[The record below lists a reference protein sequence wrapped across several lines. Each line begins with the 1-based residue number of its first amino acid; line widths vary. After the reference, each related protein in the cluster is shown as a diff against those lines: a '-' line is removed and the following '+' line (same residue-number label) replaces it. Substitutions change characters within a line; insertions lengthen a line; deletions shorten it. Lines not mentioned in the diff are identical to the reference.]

1 MATPVVMP
9 KLGNSVESSIIVG
22 WRKEVGESIAVG
34 DILCEVETDKATV
47 DVESPVAGVL
57 LAQFFKQGDDV
68 PVMTNIAA
76 VGAAGEDISG
86 LAPAGSTSL
95 AATPQPVAAASPAPS
110 AVSVPNVPSA
120 TPANGHLAISPR
132 ARNLANRRSVNTDS
146 LSGTGPGGRIIE
158 RDVLAAL
165 ERQPALTPVAKSMVE
180 SGEFAAPT
188 QGSGSRGRVTKK
200 DLIPTAEPLAS
211 LEPAAEAITIVPM
224 KGVRKIIAT
233 RMLNSLQTTA
243 QLTLNSFADARAIQQ
258 YRAVLK
264 SSDEALGL
272 RKVTINDLILFTVS
286 RVLPQFPDLN
296 ALLLPEAIH
305 QYQAVHLGFAVDTP
319 RGLLVPV
326 IRNAHLLSL
335 KQMAAEARRL
345 AQAAQDGKMNPA
357 DLEGGTF
364 TVTNLGSFGIET
376 FTPVLNPPQVAILGV
391 GSIHLKAVE
400 AEEGLE
406 FTPHIGLSL
415 TIDHQAV
422 DGAPGARFLKAFGTA
437 LTQFETLLAL

>member
-22 WRKEVGESIAVG
+22 WRKQVGDSVAVG

-57 LAQFFKQGDDV
+57 LAHFFKQGDDV
-68 PVMTNIAA
+68 PVMTSIAA
-76 VGAAGEDISG
+76 VGAAGEDVSA
-86 LAPAGSTSL
+86 LAPGGSTA
-95 AATPQPVAAASPAPS
+95 AATSVPSSTVPS
-110 AVSVPNVPSA
+110 AVAPVVPLTTASSSE
-120 TPANGHLAISPR
+120 PANGHVAISPR
-132 ARNLANRRSVNTDS
+132 ARNLANRRSVTVES
-146 LSGTGPGGRIIE
+146 LSGSGPGGRIIE

-180 SGEFAAPT
+180 SGDYAAPT

-200 DLIPTAEPLAS
+200 DLIPTAEPLAA
-211 LEPAAEAITIVPM
+211 PEATPEAVTLIPM
-224 KGVRKIIAT
+224 KGVRKVIAT

-243 QLTLNSFADARAIQQ
+243 QLTLNSFADARAIQE

-264 SSDEALGL
+264 NSDEALGL
-272 RKVTINDLILFTVS
+272 RKVTINDLLLFTIS
-286 RVLPQFPDLN
+286 RVLPQFPEVN
-296 ALLLPEAIH
+296 ALLMPDAIH

-326 IRNAHLLSL
+326 IRNAHQLSL
-335 KQMAAEARRL
+335 KQMATEARRL
-345 AQAAQDGKMNPA
+345 AQSAQDGKMNPA
-357 DLEGGTF
+357 ELEGGTF

-400 AEEGLE
+400 GDEGLE

-422 DGAPGARFLKAFGTA
+422 DGAPGARFLKAFGAA